1 MTATQEKGITV
12 KLENRLFDFSGK
24 SIEQAMVLAKILT
37 DSSFVPSAYKG
48 KPGDAVIAIE
58 YGQEIGLPP
67 LAALQSVAVINGKP
81 SIYGD
86 AVPGVIQTH
95 PAYEYHTLDFT
106 GDGETLAAVVTM
118 KRRGAPIHTVT
129 FSVADAKKAGLWG
142 KTGPWTQY
150 PKRMLGFRALG
161 FAARDKFADKL
172 KGLIL
177 AEEAQ
182 DYPDAINTTAVPMPK
197 STAEVKAES
206 PAIQAEAVA
215 TGNPGEAQAVEYISE
230 VQRRRLFALMKESGK
245 TKENVK
251 EYLAS
256 IGIDSSTH
264 IPVGKYAEVEQF
276 IIADAQEP

>member
-1 MTATQEKGITV
+1 MTTTTTEKGLTV

-37 DSSFVPSAYKG
+37 DSSFVPAAYKG

-95 PAYEYHTLDFT
+95 PAYEYHTLDFI
-106 GDGETLAAVVTM
+106 GDGDTLAAVVTM
-118 KRRGAPIHTVT
+118 KRRGAPLHTVT
-129 FSVADAKKAGLWG
+129 FSVGDAKKAALWG
-142 KTGPWTQY
+142 KAGPWTQY

-197 STAEVKAES
+197 STAES
-206 PAIQAEAVA
+206 QAIPTETAA
-215 TGNPGEAQAVEYISE
+215 TGNAGEVAAVGLISE
-230 VQRRRLFALMKESGK
+230 PQRKRLFALMKESGR
-245 TKENVK
+245 TKEEVK
-251 EYLAS
+251 AFLLAS
-256 IGIDSSTH
+256 GIDSSTH
-264 IPVGKYAEVEQF
+264 IPVVFYAEVEKF
-276 IIADAQEP
+276 ILEKGDAQE